1 MSLVCVCVKA
11 AFLCARLTGQRERE
25 GWRGPAKDPI
35 QRTGSDPRRP
45 KTAVL
50 RIVVHLFFT
59 EGSLGVRAL

>member
-1 MSLVCVCVKA
+1 VCSFNWA
-11 AFLCARLTGQRERE
+11 ERERE

-35 QRTGSDPRRP
+35 QRTGSEPRRP